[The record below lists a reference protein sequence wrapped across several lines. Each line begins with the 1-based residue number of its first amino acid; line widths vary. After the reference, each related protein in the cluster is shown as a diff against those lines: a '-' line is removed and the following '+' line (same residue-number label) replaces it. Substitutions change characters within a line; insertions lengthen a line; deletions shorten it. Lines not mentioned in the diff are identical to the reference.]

1 MAGKK
6 EQEAL
11 KIAQEAI
18 ERVLMEYRPS
28 VSTEKGVEG
37 ASKVIEEWV
46 DRENEKNNVFT
57 SELDINDYPANTR
70 SKVCTKVNFKYNHF
84 IYRII

>member
-18 ERVLMEYRPS
+18 EKVLTEYRPS
-28 VSTEKGVEG
+28 VSAEKGAEN
-37 ASKVIEEWV
+37 AAKVIEEWV
-46 DRENEKNNVFT
+46 DRENEKSGVFT
-57 SELDINDYPANTR
+57 SELDINDYPTNTR
-70 SKVCTKVNFKYNHF
+70 SKVCTKVN
-84 IYRII
+84 